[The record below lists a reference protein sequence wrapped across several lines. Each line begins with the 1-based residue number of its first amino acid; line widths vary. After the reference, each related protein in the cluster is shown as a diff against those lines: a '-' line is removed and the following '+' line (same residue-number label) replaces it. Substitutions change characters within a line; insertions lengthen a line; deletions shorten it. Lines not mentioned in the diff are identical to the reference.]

1 MSLGIK
7 EILTISLLTGLG
19 TSSTVIIGLLT
30 KDYYYPLDW
39 KDIALTGCVGSFL
52 GARYSF
58 KIINRFNR

>member
-1 MSLGIK
+1 MTLGLTD
-7 EILTISLLTGLG
+7 ILSISLITGLG
-19 TSSTVIIGLLT
+19 TSSAVIIGLLT

-58 KIINRFNR
+58 KIMNRFN